1 MIIIVSDDV
10 ESFGEQPLDTM
21 VIVVGVALILTIL
34 VIIPAVITFVKK
46 AIRPS
51 PAVMPTEPSLG
62 PDIDLAT
69 MAASFTMYGESQTI
83 ISPLGIDDLPPP
95 YPGTMAGVSAPFTAP
110 LEATLGIP
118 QFPRQPSAVSLDS
131 TKVTPIPSIA
141 SFGEPEMHFSIA
153 PSPTL
158 SFSEGSE
165 SSTESIQYS
174 LNSSDNSISNQSVSL
189 SAEYQPDEDLSSTK
203 SDFPIQAP
211 VQVPW
216 TQSPDQKSSPVIVS
230 AEKEAPQAASAI
242 IESPVKESHMMETA
256 SSEATEERHTVLA
269 AIPDQD
275 LEATPSTQECVA
287 DESDTDMSLALESSK
302 VPSQEVNPQAVEP
315 QSVPISST
323 VLITEDVPIT
333 REAALPY
340 VEAQIQISVKTP
352 ISSEQETGQMPL
364 ETPLS
369 VSSTSV
375 PILEEE
381 VLNKG
386 SASDA
391 IPIEEPSVPAAAP
404 VPISV
409 EEHLVSEQAQASV
422 PISIAEPSE
431 PTLAPV
437 RILIQKPSAQDIA
450 PVPISIEEPLVSE
463 PVAVPT
469 TIEEPIVIEQAPV
482 PIPVDVPLVQEPPPV
497 PILVE
502 EPVVPGPVPVPIPL
516 EEPLV
521 PATVPSPIEE
531 PLVQEAGPAPI
542 PIQEPLVPAPAPAP
556 SPIDEPLVTEQAPV
570 PVTTEEP
577 VFPLPEQE
585 VPSVES
591 HLMESIISP
600 IPTEISTTQEDIL
613 SQTGVPESEV
623 EAVKKVPPFSRH
635 VPQVGSGTIAE
646 QSQSIGPS
654 MSGLGQLP
662 SLGTEEPDAN
672 LENAEAAGVTEITG
686 QPKGKKKRRRSSIKG
701 TDVVKVAKGKK
712 GKKKKK

>member
-10 ESFGEQPLDTM
+10 ESFGEQSLDTM

-46 AIRPS
+46 AILPS

-95 YPGTMAGVSAPFTAP
+95 YPGSVAGVSAPFTAP

-216 TQSPDQKSSPVIVS
+216 TQSPDQRSSPVMVS
-230 AEKEAPQAASAI
+230 AVKEVPQAASAI

-269 AIPDQD
+269 AIPDKD

-302 VPSQEVNPQAVEP
+302 VPSPEVNPQAVEP

-323 VLITEDVPIT
+323 VSITEDIPIT

-340 VEAQIQISVKTP
+340 VEAPIQISVKTP

-375 PILEEE
+375 PILGEA

-391 IPIEEPSVPAAAP
+391 IPIEEPSVPTAAP

-409 EEHLVSEQAQASV
+409 KEHLVSEQAQASV

-431 PTLAPV
+431 QTLAPV

-469 TIEEPIVIEQAPV
+469 TIEEPIVLEPAPV
-482 PIPVDVPLVQEPPPV
+482 PIPVDEPLVQEPPPV

-502 EPVVPGPVPVPIPL
+502 EPVVSGQAPVPIP
-516 EEPLV
+516 
-521 PATVPSPIEE
+521 IEE
-531 PLVQEAGPAPI
+531 PIVQEAGPVPI
-542 PIQEPLVPAPAPAP
+542 PMQEPLVPAPAPAP

-570 PVTTEEP
+570 PVTTEES

-585 VPSVES
+585 VPSIES
-591 HLMESIISP
+591 HLMESIITS
-600 IPTEISTTQEDIL
+600 IPTEISTTQEPIL

-623 EAVKKVPPFSRH
+623 EGVKKVPPFSRH
-635 VPQVGSGTIAE
+635 IPQVGSGTIAE

-662 SLGTEEPDAN
+662 SLGTEGPDAN